1 MMASKGRAPMTAPAT
16 RPLDRRRLGL
26 VTVASI
32 AAILVVNYI
41 VTGPN
46 HEGSPIGLRLAA
58 AAIVTVL
65 VVIARFFAGPRAA
78 APARAAPP
86 AALPPAAAAFST
98 LLVVAPCFF
107 AGRGA
112 AAATGVLGVLIAVV

>member
-1 MMASKGRAPMTAPAT
+1 MTAPAT
-16 RPLDRRRLGL
+16 RPLDKRRLWL

-65 VVIARFFAGPRAA
+65 VVIARFSAGPR
-78 APARAAPP
+78 
-86 AALPPAAAAFST
+86 
-98 LLVVAPCFF
+98 
-107 AGRGA
+107 A
-112 AAATGVLGVLIAVV
+112 AAATGVLGVLIAVVLLDQTS

>member
-1 MMASKGRAPMTAPAT
+1 MTAPAT
-16 RPLDRRRLGL
+16 RPLDKRRLWL

-58 AAIVTVL
+58 AAIVTVF

-78 APARAAPP
+78 A
-86 AALPPAAAAFST
+86 
-98 LLVVAPCFF
+98 
-107 AGRGA
+107 
-112 AAATGVLGVLIAVV
+112 ATGVLGVLIAIVLLDQTS